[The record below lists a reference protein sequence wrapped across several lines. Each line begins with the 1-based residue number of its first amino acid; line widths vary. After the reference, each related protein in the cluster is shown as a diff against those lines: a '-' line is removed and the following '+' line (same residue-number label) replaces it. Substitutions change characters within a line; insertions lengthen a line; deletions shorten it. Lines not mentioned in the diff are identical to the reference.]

1 MPPWSNWVFH
11 GPETVAERDVKVD
24 TGMRAP
30 MPGALNSMSP
40 RVVRRHMSVFGGV
53 GIVKGLVVSEGTV
66 ELDALIASYVRDM
79 LGDWLSV
86 GAIFCEN
93 RRPLILLL
101 VGETLYSL
109 FYEDNLHTPRDVYAL
124 G

>member
-1 MPPWSNWVFH
+1 MRMPPWSNCVFH

-40 RVVRRHMSVFGGV
+40 RVVRRHMSVFGGT

-66 ELDALIASYVRDM
+66 ELDALIASYLRAM
-79 LGDWLSV
+79 LG
-86 GAIFCEN
+86 G
-93 RRPLILLL
+93 
-101 VGETLYSL
+101 
-109 FYEDNLHTPRDVYAL
+109 
-124 G
+124 

>member
-1 MPPWSNWVFH
+1 MPPWSNCVFQ

-30 MPGALNSMSP
+30 MPGALNSISP

-66 ELDALIASYVRDM
+66 ELDALIASYLRDM
-79 LGDWLSV
+79 LGGRLSV
-86 GAIFCEN
+86 GNF
-93 RRPLILLL
+93 
-101 VGETLYSL
+101 GEKLRVKWK
-109 FYEDNLHTPRDVYAL
+109 P